1 MEFLETWYDRHEHQ
15 GLKAA
20 GERWTKP
27 AELWEHAPHYE
38 KAVPPREY
46 ALMLLMKPGR
56 AKVRSQG
63 IQRNNLLYTAD
74 ELCHY
79 VDKWVNIRWDP
90 EDVTRLYVYDK
101 EGRRICEAR
110 TAELLEFGD
119 RVSEEALE
127 ALHKRKKRQLRGTR
141 EFLEEMQA
149 PPEARGLCG
158 PQATAGKLDLTIGH
172 TARPKVVSLPV
183 DKEFRGTMTPKKQK
197 AGGSGGAFLDAK
209 AGAALKRLKAM
220 NE

>member
-1 MEFLETWYDRHEHQ
+1 
-15 GLKAA
+15 
-20 GERWTKP
+20 
-27 AELWEHAPHYE
+27 
-38 KAVPPREY
+38 
-46 ALMLLMKPGR
+46 MLLMKPGR
-56 AKVRSQG
+56 AKVNSQG
-63 IQRNNLLYTAD
+63 IRRNNLLYTAD

-158 PQATAGKLDLTIGH
+158 P
-172 TARPKVVSLPV
+172 V
-183 DKEFRGTMTPKKQK
+183 DKEFRGAMTPKKQK